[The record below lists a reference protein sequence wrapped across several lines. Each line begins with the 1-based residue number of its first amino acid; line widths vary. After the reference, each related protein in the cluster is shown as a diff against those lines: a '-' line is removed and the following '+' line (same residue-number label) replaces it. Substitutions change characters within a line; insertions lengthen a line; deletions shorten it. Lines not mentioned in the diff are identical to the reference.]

1 MPMSAPDA
9 QGASDK
15 YCAYC
20 SDSDGNL
27 KSWEEAVSGL
37 AAFLDA
43 WQKVGVAESRKR
55 AKRYLTAMPAWRT
68 KRTSNLPGRQEEIIP
83 GTDRHAD
90 NIAIAFLYAIRTGIN
105 TRLGMTTCRLEHAWM
120 RSSCR

>member
-1 MPMSAPDA
+1 MSAPDA

-55 AKRYLTAMPAWRT
+55 AKTLPDGDACLGAQSGRVICPGGRRKSSRGQTAMP
-68 KRTSNLPGRQEEIIP
+68 
-83 GTDRHAD
+83 
-90 NIAIAFLYAIRTGIN
+90 
-105 TRLGMTTCRLEHAWM
+105 TTLL
-120 RSSCR
+120 

>member
-1 MPMSAPDA
+1 MTQHEKVLRACGMPMSAPDA

-27 KSWEEAVSGL
+27 KSGKRPYPVWRLSRRP
-37 AAFLDA
+37 
-43 WQKVGVAESRKR
+43 QKVGVAESRKQ
-55 AKRYLTAMPAWRT
+55 AKRYLTAMPAGRT
-68 KRTSNLPGRQEEIIP
+68 KRTSNLPGRLEEIIP

-90 NIAIAFLYAIRTGIN
+90 NIAIAFSYAIRTGIN
-105 TRLGMTTCRLEHAWM
+105 ARLGMTT
-120 RSSCR
+120 

>member
-1 MPMSAPDA
+1 MTQHERFCQACGMPMSAPDA

-55 AKRYLTAMPAWRT
+55 AKRYLTAMPAWAHKSGRVIC
-68 KRTSNLPGRQEEIIP
+68 PGGRRKSSRGQTAMP
-83 GTDRHAD
+83 
-90 NIAIAFLYAIRTGIN
+90 
-105 TRLGMTTCRLEHAWM
+105 TTLL
-120 RSSCR
+120 

>member
-1 MPMSAPDA
+1 MTQHESFCQACGMPMSSPDA

-37 AAFLDA
+37 AAFLDS

-55 AKRYLTAMPAWRT
+55 AKRYLTAMPAWAH
-68 KRTSNLPGRQEEIIP
+68 K
-83 GTDRHAD
+83 AD
-90 NIAIAFLYAIRTGIN
+90 
-105 TRLGMTTCRLEHAWM
+105 E
-120 RSSCR
+120 